1 MSVRLPLEG
10 LVTTCIALANAGGG
24 GDNVTVVAVQVD
36 AVQRTGGEAGVSVTR
51 KVEALKRIRL
61 FSLCDTHELVKV
73 LNIVHVRSYEPGDV
87 LIAEDTVG
95 DDFFILVSGKVEV
108 VRQGQLL
115 ITLSPGAP
123 FGETALLER
132 AKRSATVRALE
143 PTKAML
149 FRGHDFYA
157 MLEQEPAMAVKLL
170 RGFVLAMH
178 QRLRTT
184 SAELLEA
191 RGALAALSQ
200 EMLIPHADTTPAS

>member
-1 MSVRLPLEG
+1 
-10 LVTTCIALANAGGG
+10 
-24 GDNVTVVAVQVD
+24 
-36 AVQRTGGEAGVSVTR
+36 
-51 KVEALKRIRL
+51 LKHIRL

-87 LIAEDTVG
+87 IIAENTVG

-108 VRQGQLL
+108 VRKGQLL

-149 FRGHDFYA
+149 IRGHDFYA

-178 QRLRTT
+178 QRLSTT
-184 SAELLEA
+184 SADLIAA

-200 EMLIPHADTTPAS
+200 DILVPPADTTPAS

>member
-1 MSVRLPLEG
+1 
-10 LVTTCIALANAGGG
+10 
-24 GDNVTVVAVQVD
+24 
-36 AVQRTGGEAGVSVTR
+36 
-51 KVEALKRIRL
+51 LKHIRL

-87 LIAEDTVG
+87 IIAEDTVG
-95 DDFFILVSGKVEV
+95 DDFFILVNGKVEV
-108 VRQGQLL
+108 GRKGQIL

-149 FRGHDFYA
+149 IRGHDFYA

-184 SAELLEA
+184 SAELIEA

-200 EMLIPHADTTPAS
+200 EILVPPR